1 MNAVKRHWLGVL
13 PDLPRW
19 VETRDLLS
27 REGSEVLENPTR
39 TGFVVWSADR
49 ALGCVVGDPDPVALA
64 GEAGCVPELLAF
76 SDNVQRVRSLLPNHH
91 VEPATLY
98 SAPERHPAPPPHA
111 CRPLVRSEIVALDH
125 LSADLSA
132 QLSGAAEMGV
142 SIVAA
147 FDGTLPVAFA
157 YVAAETES
165 LWDVSIDTVESHRR
179 RGYASAAVLHL
190 MHAMKA
196 KGKSAV
202 WGAVESNR
210 ASSNL
215 ALRLGFAR
223 VDRLWLLTRRPSDRG
238 A

>member
-1 MNAVKRHWLGVL
+1 MREVKRRWLEML
-13 PDLPRW
+13 PDRPRW

-27 REGSEVLENPTR
+27 KEASEVLENATR
-39 TGFVVWSADR
+39 TGFVVWGGDG
-49 ALGCVVGDPDPVALA
+49 ALGSVVGDPDPVALA
-64 GEAGCVPELLAF
+64 GEAGRAAELLAYD
-76 SDNVQRVRSLLPNHH
+76 DNVDRVRSLLPDHH

-98 SAPERHPAPPPHA
+98 SAPERLPAAPPHA
-111 CRPLVRSEIVALDH
+111 CRPLGRSEIVGLDH
-125 LSADLSA
+125 LPADLSA
-132 QLSGAAEMGV
+132 HLADAAAAGV
-142 SIVAA
+142 PIVAA
-147 FDGTLPVAFA
+147 FDGTSPVAFA

-179 RGYASAAVLHL
+179 RGYASAAVLNL
-190 MHAMKA
+190 MRAMKA

-215 ALRLGFAR
+215 ALRLGFVQA
-223 VDRLWLLTRRPSDRG
+223 DRLWLLTRRPGDRG